1 MKRSLAVLPFAA
13 LTFACTANE
22 GDAEPQAAL
31 PIAHAQ
37 ASLIAVRNVE
47 HSIGLLGERAT
58 TLADHEQFAE
68 LVKLVDLVGLTGG
81 DAPVVEEV
89 IDGEG
94 VDVID
99 GEGVDVIEEEAPADP
114 HQMARDLAEEL
125 RAKVFADENV
135 ESQDDLSVTY
145 RLNGPQLCEGA
156 GEDGPEALADCLD
169 WHERFPIRF
178 RVTQPA
184 EGDLDVAVLFGKSRL
199 QALTV
204 QLHTLSLGAELDV
217 AAAGLVM
224 AALVAANDP
233 GALAQEWTG
242 TGRLSIRTSANAAGD
257 MSVTARIAQALSLTV
272 KGDEGPYTVEAAPT
286 AIELTMP
293 AAVNALSVL
302 AFDIGRVKAAGTGLS
317 FGGESCSDDGETFEC
332 TELVQDVELT
342 LGGMTGALQMDP
354 EAATVKVLNLVF
366 AGEGSQLKI
375 DQVLAASI
383 KVVGDVVSPLA
394 VTIKSP
400 GEGLVDLALSRA
412 IGLQIFGSPKA
423 MEPESDAA
431 DIDLTLTLD
440 GAEQPAIQFIQE
452 LAEGVSGLKVLVGRF
467 TVTSPTE
474 TVRAEAGECLQS
486 QASESDSPE
495 GDSALASVPAYEVVD
510 CGG

>member
-94 VDVID
+94 VDVI
-99 GEGVDVIEEEAPADP
+99 EEEAPADP

-169 WHERFPIRF
+169 
-178 RVTQPA
+178 
-184 EGDLDVAVLFGKSRL
+184 
-199 QALTV
+199 
-204 QLHTLSLGAELDV
+204 
-217 AAAGLVM
+217 
-224 AALVAANDP
+224 
-233 GALAQEWTG
+233 
-242 TGRLSIRTSANAAGD
+242 
-257 MSVTARIAQALSLTV
+257 
-272 KGDEGPYTVEAAPT
+272 
-286 AIELTMP
+286 
-293 AAVNALSVL
+293 
-302 AFDIGRVKAAGTGLS
+302 
-317 FGGESCSDDGETFEC
+317 
-332 TELVQDVELT
+332 
-342 LGGMTGALQMDP
+342 
-354 EAATVKVLNLVF
+354 
-366 AGEGSQLKI
+366 
-375 DQVLAASI
+375 
-383 KVVGDVVSPLA
+383 
-394 VTIKSP
+394 
-400 GEGLVDLALSRA
+400 
-412 IGLQIFGSPKA
+412 
-423 MEPESDAA
+423 
-431 DIDLTLTLD
+431 
-440 GAEQPAIQFIQE
+440 
-452 LAEGVSGLKVLVGRF
+452 
-467 TVTSPTE
+467 
-474 TVRAEAGECLQS
+474 
-486 QASESDSPE
+486 
-495 GDSALASVPAYEVVD
+495 
-510 CGG
+510 